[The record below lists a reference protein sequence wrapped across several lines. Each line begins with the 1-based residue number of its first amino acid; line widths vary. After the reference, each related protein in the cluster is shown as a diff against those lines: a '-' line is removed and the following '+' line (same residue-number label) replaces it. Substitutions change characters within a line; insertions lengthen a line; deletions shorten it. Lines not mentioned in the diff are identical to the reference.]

1 MTDFEANLRA
11 VLSSFYIGTGTAEI
25 GDALSLMGLPGGNG
39 FSRSINKYEQ
49 EIHSKIIKVGKDVID
64 EALKG
69 EIKATFMEKYKDTYD
84 EKTYQKYKKC
94 FEEHNIGYLPT
105 CVMRL
110 GIAVSYDM
118 GWQKRSTGHSYDSI
132 SGHAFIVGCRTKK
145 IVGVAVRSKKCA
157 KCQKAR
163 KNNYPAPEHRCP
175 LNYEGSSG
183 AMESR
188 VALDFTIELYESYG
202 GKFFIEH
209 MVTDD
214 DSTIRS
220 TLKHKSEHEKGKLP
234 DNVPEPIFLADPSH
248 QVKVMSKPVF
258 SRVTNTK
265 DPTKCKKVDALRLK

>member
-1 MTDFEANLRA
+1 M
-11 VLSSFYIGTGTAEI
+11 
-25 GDALSLMGLPGGNG
+25 
-39 FSRSINKYEQ
+39 
-49 EIHSKIIKVGKDVID
+49 
-64 EALKG
+64 
-69 EIKATFMEKYKDTYD
+69 
-84 EKTYQKYKKC
+84 KC
-94 FEEHNIGYLPT
+94 FEEHNIGYIPT

-145 IVGVAVRSKKCA
+145 IVGVAVRSKNCA

-163 KNNYPAPEHRCP
+163 KHNFPAPDHNCP

-183 AMESR
+183 AMESK
-188 VALDFTIELYESYG
+188 VALDFTIQLYEKYG
-202 GKFFIEH
+202 GKLFIEH

-220 TLKHKSEHEKGKLP
+220 MLKHKSEREKGRLP

-248 QVKVMSKPVF
+248 
-258 SRVTNTK
+258 
-265 DPTKCKKVDALRLK
+265 